1 MVVMVRRQEALRRT
15 ADDYRLKPSAR
26 GQTRG
31 LPATRRQRP
40 SSTIDPTTAMTKPT
54 GSPSRYQPAA
64 RPRNPPISAPEIPNS
79 VGDDE
84 STRVT
89 SRHQELGDDSDDQT
103 EDKPGENA
111 HIVLLRAVVWMSG
124 KQEPFPLWH
133 LPRPL

>member
-1 MVVMVRRQEALRRT
+1 M
-15 ADDYRLKPSAR
+15 
-26 GQTRG
+26 
-31 LPATRRQRP
+31 QRV
-40 SSTIDPTTAMTKPT
+40 SVDTIHAMTMT
-54 GSPSRYQPAA
+54 YGSPSRYQPDA
-64 RPRNPPISAPEIPNS
+64 RPIYPPISAPEIPNS

-124 KQEPFPLWH
+124 EQEPFPLWH